1 MPGFPTRP
9 TLYIEFDARP
19 NLSGSIDRFAQQ
31 LILIKIEMV
40 VIGYRNDVDL
50 RRINFLGEQFRGNV
64 SFPSF
69 AFGRQRMAM
78 QIYSH
83 A

>member
-9 TLYIEFDARP
+9 TLYIEFDTRP
-19 NLSGSIDRFAQQ
+19 NLGSSIDRAAQQ

-40 VIGYRNDVDL
+40 MIGYRNDVDL
-50 RRINFLGEQFRGNV
+50 RRIDFLSEQFRGNI
-64 SFPSF
+64 SFPSL

-78 QIYSH
+78 
-83 A
+83 